1 MTKICL
7 IDGSGYIFR
16 AFYALPEMTAP
27 NGTPVNAVY
36 GVVMMF
42 MRLLSKIDCDYVAV
56 VFDAKRENFRN
67 QIYKEYKTNRA
78 EIPELL
84 IPQFDVIHEAVEA
97 LNLPWIAMEGYEA
110 DDLIATYADKA
121 VKKGWQ
127 AVVVSGDKDLMQLIG
142 KNVEFY
148 DGMKDKFFTSADVVE
163 KFGVLPEKVV
173 EVQALMGD
181 KVDNIPGVP
190 GIGPKTAAELINK
203 FGSLKNLLDNVDK
216 IEQARR
222 RDLIMQNKEQA
233 QISLELATLNK
244 NSPVSMELEEF
255 KMRAPNVKTVLA
267 FADKYGFKSV
277 RPKLEKWA
285 TERSAELGESSE
297 IPQKKA
303 VQKKY
308 VRITEKGLLN
318 VCRQE
323 IEAAHQFAFK
333 IWLKE
338 GNILGISLCATEN
351 NVFFIPF
358 EEEKALDLF
367 SSTNAVGLPKA
378 EISKF
383 LNAIFNDKN
392 LLKITAELKEQWH
405 LLEKYLQTDLELFP
419 YHDVALMSYVLDS
432 SEHGHTLPDLA
443 QICLGETLESEEK
456 LKAEDLNAPDNTY
469 VFSFT
474 DFILP
479 IYNILKQRLF
489 AEHRTY
495 VYEAIERRLVEILQR
510 MEKRGIK
517 VDTEYLKRLDVE
529 LSNDLQQIE
538 TQIYALAG
546 EEFNIASPKQIGQ
559 ILFEKMG
566 LKGKRN
572 SSGSYNTS
580 AEVLEKLADENE
592 LAAKILEWRGFA
604 KLKSTYTTS
613 LLELKDKADLV
624 HTTFAQTVVNTGRLA
639 SSNPNLQNIPNHSD
653 LGRKIRACFVARE
666 GYKIIDA
673 DYSQME
679 LRLLAEVADVKALK
693 EAFEKG
699 VDIHTST
706 ASRVFGIPYEQV
718 DKEHRS
724 RAKAINFGIVYGI
737 SQYGLAKQINVKNEV
752 AKQYID
758 SYFAVMPE
766 VKEYMEKTK
775 IFAHQN
781 GYVETP
787 FGRKCSVFGIN
798 SENKAIVAMA
808 ERAAI
813 NAPIQGGAADLVKLA
828 MQRVNQA
835 LKQSGLEARILLQV
849 HDELVVEAL
858 ENDAQKVAE
867 LVRKTM
873 ENIPELKIK
882 MPVDA
887 QISNNWADAH

>member
-16 AFYALPEMTAP
+16 AFYALPNMTAP
-27 NGTPVNAVY
+27 NGTPINAVY

-42 MRLLSKIDCDYVAV
+42 MRLLTKIECDYAVV

-67 QIYKEYKTNRA
+67 QIYNEYKANRA

-110 DDLIATYADKA
+110 DDLIATYADMA
-121 VKKGWQ
+121 VKNGWQ
-127 AVVVSGDKDLMQLIG
+127 AVVVSGDKDLMQLIND
-142 KNVEFY
+142 KVEFY
-148 DGMKDKFFTSADVVE
+148 DGMKDKFFTSKDVME
-163 KFGVLPEKVV
+163 KFGVMPEKVV

-203 FGSLKNLLDNVDK
+203 FGSLQSLLEGAEK

-222 RDLIMQNKEQA
+222 RDLIMQNKENA
-233 QISLELATLNK
+233 LISLKLATLNK
-244 NSPVSMELEEF
+244 NSPVTKQLEDF
-255 KMRAPNVKTVLA
+255 KMQAPDVKTVLS

-285 TERSAELGESSE
+285 TERAEKIGFSVPVAPKKEQPKNYIFVKDKSTLNTCLAE
-297 IPQKKA
+297 ITA
-303 VQKKY
+303 
-308 VRITEKGLLN
+308 N
-318 VCRQE
+318 
-323 IEAAHQFAFK
+323 HQMSFK
-333 IWLKE
+333 ISVTSQTFAIALSPKE
-338 GNILGISLCATEN
+338 D
-351 NVFFIPF
+351 NVYLLLS
-358 EEEKALDLF
+358 EKEKPLDLF
-367 SSTNAVGLPKA
+367 ATTDTSGLSK
-378 EISKF
+378 ETISKF
-383 LNAIFNDKN
+383 LLN
-392 LLKITAELKEQWH
+392 LLNNADILKISADIKEQWH
-405 LLEKYLQTDLELFP
+405 LLEEFLQTEINLFP
-419 YHDVALMSYVLDS
+419 YHDVSLMSYVLDS
-432 SEHGHTLPDLA
+432 SEHGHSLPELA
-443 QICLGETLESEEK
+443 QVCLGKSLDNEEK
-456 LKAEDLNAPDNTY
+456 QDLSSPENKY
-469 VFSFT
+469 VFEET
-474 DFILP
+474 DCLLP
-479 IYNILKQRLF
+479 IYNILKKRIF
-489 AEHRTY
+489 DEHKTY
-495 VYEAIERRLVEILQR
+495 VYETIERRLIEILQR

-517 VDTEYLKRLDVE
+517 VDTEYLKRLDNE
-529 LSNDLQQIE
+529 LSDDLQKTE
-538 TQIYALAG
+538 RQIYALAG
-546 EEFNIASPKQIGQ
+546 EEFNIASPKQIGH

-566 LKGKRN
+566 IKGKRN

-613 LLELKDKADLV
+613 LLELKDTQNVV

-666 GYKIIDA
+666 GYKLIDA

-693 EAFEKG
+693 EAFAKG
-699 VDIHTST
+699 IDIHTST
-706 ASRVFGIPYEQV
+706 ASKVFGVPYDEV
-718 DKEHRS
+718 DKELRS

-737 SQYGLAKQINVKNEV
+737 SQYGLAKQINVKNEQ

-758 SYFAVMPE
+758 AYFAIMPE
-766 VKEYMEKTK
+766 IKGYMEKTK

-787 FGRKCSVFGIN
+787 FGRKCSIFGIN

-828 MQRVNQA
+828 MQRVDFA
-835 LKQSGLEARILLQV
+835 LKNSGLDARILLQV
-849 HDELVVEAL
+849 HDELVVEAK
-858 ENDAQKVAE
+858 ESDAPKVAE
-867 LVRKTM
+867 LMRRTM
-873 ENIPELKIK
+873 ENIPELKIQ

-887 QISNNWADAH
+887 QVSNNWADAH

>member
-16 AFYALPEMTAP
+16 AFYALPNMTAP

-42 MRLLSKIDCDYVAV
+42 MRLLTKIDCDYAVV

-67 QIYKEYKTNRA
+67 QIYNKYKANRA

-110 DDLIATYADKA
+110 DDLIATYADMA
-121 VKKGWQ
+121 VKNGWQ
-127 AVVVSGDKDLMQLIG
+127 AVVVSGDKDLMQLIND
-142 KNVEFY
+142 KVEFY
-148 DGMKDKFFTSADVVE
+148 DGMKDKFFTSKDVME
-163 KFGVLPEKVV
+163 KFGVMPEKVV

-203 FGSLKNLLDNVDK
+203 FGSLQSLLEGAEK

-222 RDLIMQNKEQA
+222 RDLIMQNKENA
-233 QISLELATLNK
+233 LISLKLATLNK
-244 NSPVSMELEEF
+244 NSPVTKQLEDF
-255 KMRAPNVKTVLA
+255 KMQAPDVKTVLA

-285 TERSAELGESSE
+285 TERAEKIGFSVPVAPKKEQPKNYIFVKDKSTLNTCLAE
-297 IPQKKA
+297 ITA
-303 VQKKY
+303 
-308 VRITEKGLLN
+308 N
-318 VCRQE
+318 
-323 IEAAHQFAFK
+323 HQMSFK
-333 IWLKE
+333 ISVTGQTFAIALSPKE
-338 GNILGISLCATEN
+338 D
-351 NVFFIPF
+351 NVYLLLS
-358 EEEKALDLF
+358 EKEKPLDLF
-367 SSTNAVGLPKA
+367 ATTDTSGLSK
-378 EISKF
+378 ETISKF
-383 LNAIFNDKN
+383 LLN
-392 LLKITAELKEQWH
+392 LLNNTDILKISADIKEQWH
-405 LLEKYLQTDLELFP
+405 LLEEFLQTEINLFP
-419 YHDVALMSYVLDS
+419 YHDVSLMSYVLDS
-432 SEHGHTLPDLA
+432 SEHGHSLPELA
-443 QICLGETLESEEK
+443 QVCLGKSLDNEEK
-456 LKAEDLNAPDNTY
+456 QDLSSPENKY
-469 VFSFT
+469 VFEET
-474 DFILP
+474 DCLLL
-479 IYNILKQRLF
+479 IYNILKKRIF
-489 AEHRTY
+489 DEHKTY
-495 VYEAIERRLVEILQR
+495 VYETIERRLIEILQR

-517 VDTEYLKRLDVE
+517 VDTEYLKRLDNE
-529 LSNDLQQIE
+529 LSDDLQKTE
-538 TQIYALAG
+538 RQIYALAG
-546 EEFNIASPKQIGQ
+546 EEFNIASPKQIGH

-566 LKGKRN
+566 IKGKRN

-613 LLELKDKADLV
+613 LLELKDTQNVV
-624 HTTFAQTVVNTGRLA
+624 HTTFSQTVVNTGRLA

-666 GYKIIDA
+666 GYKLIDA

-693 EAFEKG
+693 EAFAHG

-706 ASRVFGIPYEQV
+706 ASKVFGVPYDEV
-718 DKEHRS
+718 DKELRS

-737 SQYGLAKQINVKNEV
+737 SQYGLAKQINVKNEQ

-758 SYFAVMPE
+758 AYFAIMPE
-766 VKEYMEKTK
+766 IKGYMEKTK

-787 FGRKCSVFGIN
+787 FGRKCSIFGIN

-828 MQRVNQA
+828 MQRVDFA
-835 LKQSGLEARILLQV
+835 LKNSGLDARILLQV
-849 HDELVVEAL
+849 HDELVVEAK
-858 ENDAQKVAE
+858 ESDAPKVAE
-867 LVRKTM
+867 LMRRTM
-873 ENIPELKIK
+873 ENIPELKIQ

-887 QISNNWADAH
+887 QVSNNWADAH